1 MVSKFGVQT
10 MLVPIIEP
18 IVVEGDPIIY
28 YMEND
33 EARFMRNFKN
43 VILPREQ
50 VWCRGIHSADKIIPS
65 PILHGVITTIEDI

>member
-18 IVVEGDPIIY
+18 IVVEGDPIIH
-28 YMEND
+28 YMKND

-43 VILPREQ
+43 VVLPREQ
-50 VWCRGIHSADKIIPS
+50 V
-65 PILHGVITTIEDI
+65 

>member
-1 MVSKFGVQT
+1 MVFEFGVQI

-28 YMEND
+28 YMRND
-33 EARFMRNFKN
+33 EARFMRNFKS
-43 VILPREQ
+43 VILLREQ
-50 VWCRGIHSADKIIPS
+50 VWCRGIHSVDKIIPN